1 MGSYGVI
8 KEALLVKEKPGGNAT
23 IVQKL
28 VPSTVN
34 GVLISVDGSGFV
46 ANGTKVGVASV
57 NRGGVFGAIVGANAK
72 DIINVNVNIP
82 GDGVKSFGGNPV
94 IESAGG
100 LGEYVRLNLVDTE
113 DRSHYTHLYLGVEL
127 PGDAFVVKGV

>member
-8 KEALLVKEKPGGNAT
+8 KEALLVKENSVGNAT

-34 GVLISVDGSGFV
+34 GILISVDGSGFLV
-46 ANGTKVGVASV
+46 NGNKAGVASV

-72 DIINVNVNIP
+72 DTINVNVNIP
-82 GDGVKSFGGNPV
+82 GDGVKYFGGSPE

-100 LGEYVRLNLVDTE
+100 LGEYVRLTLDDTK
-113 DRSHYTHLYLGVEL
+113 DSSHYTHLYLGVEL
-127 PGDAFVVKGV
+127 PGDVFVVKGV